1 MAFKFR
7 LHSVLEHRR
16 HLEELARHEFARRLG
31 ALRQSQ
37 NHLAWLDQEHF
48 RVRAEFNQRQKK
60 GIPTND
66 LVLVNEYLTVL
77 RLQALRERAR
87 QNILTQEV
95 DKARAKL
102 VEATR
107 ARKVLDTLRERH
119 LAAYQRAQLLAE
131 QRLLDEVAVGAHRR
145 RMSS

>member
-7 LHSVLEHRR
+7 LQSVLEHRQ
-16 HLEELARHEFARRLG
+16 HLEELAKHEFARRLG

-48 RVRAEFNQRQKK
+48 QCRAEFNQRQAK
-60 GIPTND
+60 GIATD
-66 LVLVNEYLTVL
+66 ELVLVNEYLTVL
-77 RLQALRERAR
+77 RLQAMRERAR
-87 QNILTQEV
+87 QNILTQDL

-107 ARKVLDTLRERH
+107 DRKVLESLRTRDLE
-119 LAAYQRAQLLAE
+119 LYQREQLMAE
-131 QRLLDEVAVGAHRR
+131 QRLMDEVAVGAHRR
-145 RMSS
+145 RSLS